1 MKTKKP
7 SKKKLIKD
15 EKQNCLKLLKYAND
29 DVKYLLERLNDIKE
43 SQCEL
48 QIKLNKAQTDRDK
61 ANVECEIC
69 NEQLIVLMDLLDKL
83 DASKLFRLLFKSQA
97 KDYRAFLMQKFPVEP
112 HHETTTETITYN
124 KDQIGYSA

>member
-1 MKTKKP
+1 MKNKKTT
-7 SKKKLIKD
+7 KKKLIKD

-43 SQCEL
+43 SQYQL
-48 QIKLNKAQTDRDK
+48 QIKLNKAETDRDK

-83 DASKLFRLLFKSQA
+83 DASKLFHFLFKSQA
-97 KDYRAFLMQKFPVEP
+97 KDYRAFLMQKFPVET
-112 HHETTTETITYN
+112 HYETTSNTVTYSQD
-124 KDQIGYSA
+124 KIG